1 MTRSLLLT
9 IALAITCLA
18 AAAGAFLAGRS
29 NAPDLSMLARA
40 GTFAGARSG
49 ARSGA
54 AAATQ
59 AGYRAGY
66 QVGYERAYP
75 GAYKTGYLTAVG
87 R

>member
-29 NAPDLSMLARA
+29 NAPE
-40 GTFAGARSG
+40 
-49 ARSGA
+49 RSGA